1 MVYYIHLGATGK
13 EKYTFSV
20 SVTVKE
26 DNPVKCHHQNR
37 SQDIITWLSR
47 NAYLKVKPTWAKIL
61 EAKLYLSH
69 SVLG

>member
-1 MVYYIHLGATGK
+1 MVYYIHPGATGK
-13 EKYTFSV
+13 ENIHLSV

-26 DNPVKCHHQNR
+26 DNPVKCRRQNR
-37 SQDIITWLSR
+37 SQDIVTWLSR